1 MSRILGKKT
10 IHKKGWGNMLIKRI
24 LDFIISL
31 VALIILSPL
40 MLIIYIL
47 VKINLGSPAFFVQE
61 RVGKDNKVF
70 KMIKFRTMRDARD
83 KNGNLL
89 SDNERVTKLGSFL
102 RSFSLDELPEL
113 INIIRGDM
121 SLIGPRALLVQYL
134 GLYNDEQI
142 RRHEVLPGLT
152 GWAQINGRNSITWSE
167 KFKLDVWYVDNW
179 SLWLDIKIFFL
190 TFWKVIK
197 REGINQSES
206 VTMEYFNGTN

>member
-1 MSRILGKKT
+1 MFV
-10 IHKKGWGNMLIKRI
+10 KRL
-24 LDFIISL
+24 LDITISL
-31 VALIILSPL
+31 IALIFLLPL
-40 MLIIYIL
+40 MSLIYLL
-47 VKINLGSPAFFVQE
+47 VIINLGSPAFFLQE
-61 RVGKDNKVF
+61 RVGKDNKIF
-70 KMIKFRTMRDARD
+70 KMIKFRTMKNSTD

-89 SDNERVTKLGSFL
+89 SDNERVTKFGSFL

-113 INIIRGDM
+113 INILKGDM
-121 SLIGPRALLVQYL
+121 SLVGPRALLVQYL

-190 TFWKVIK
+190 TFWKVVK

-206 VTMEYFNGTN
+206 VTMEYFNGRN

>member
-1 MSRILGKKT
+1 
-10 IHKKGWGNMLIKRI
+10 MLIKRI

-47 VKINLGSPAFFVQE
+47 VKINLGSPTFFVQE

>member
-1 MSRILGKKT
+1 
-10 IHKKGWGNMLIKRI
+10 MLVKRL
-24 LDFIISL
+24 LDITISL
-31 VALIILSPL
+31 IALIFLLPL
-40 MLIIYIL
+40 MSLIYLL
-47 VKINLGSPAFFVQE
+47 VIINLGSPAFFLQE
-61 RVGKDNKVF
+61 RVGKDNKIF
-70 KMIKFRTMRDARD
+70 KMIKFRTMKNSTD

-89 SDNERVTKLGSFL
+89 SDNERVTKFGSFL

-113 INIIRGDM
+113 INILKGDM
-121 SLIGPRALLVQYL
+121 SLVGPRALLVQYL

-167 KFKLDVWYVDNW
+167 KFKFDVWYVDNW

-190 TFWKVIK
+190 TFWKVLK

-206 VTMEYFNGTN
+206 VTMEYFNGSN

>member
-1 MSRILGKKT
+1 MFV
-10 IHKKGWGNMLIKRI
+10 KRL
-24 LDFIISL
+24 LDITISL
-31 VALIILSPL
+31 IALIFLLPL
-40 MLIIYIL
+40 MSLIYL
-47 VKINLGSPAFFVQE
+47 SVRINLGSPAFFLQE
-61 RVGKDNKVF
+61 RVGKDNKIF
-70 KMIKFRTMRDARD
+70 KMIKFRTMKNSTD

-89 SDNERVTKLGSFL
+89 SDNERVTKFGSVL

-113 INIIRGDM
+113 INILKGDM
-121 SLIGPRALLVQYL
+121 SLVGPRALLVQYL

-190 TFWKVIK
+190 TFWKVLK

-206 VTMEYFNGTN
+206 VTMEYFNGSN

>member
-1 MSRILGKKT
+1 MFV
-10 IHKKGWGNMLIKRI
+10 KRL
-24 LDFIISL
+24 LDITISL
-31 VALIILSPL
+31 IALIFLLPL
-40 MLIIYIL
+40 MLLIYL
-47 VKINLGSPAFFVQE
+47 SVRINLGSPAFFLQE
-61 RVGKDNKVF
+61 RVGKDNKIF
-70 KMIKFRTMRDARD
+70 KMIKFRTMKNSTD
-83 KNGNLL
+83 KNGSLL
-89 SDNERVTKLGSFL
+89 SDNERVTKFGGFL

-113 INIIRGDM
+113 INILKGDM
-121 SLIGPRALLVQYL
+121 SLVGPRALLVQYL

-190 TFWKVIK
+190 TFWKVLK

-206 VTMEYFNGTN
+206 VTMEYFNGRN

>member
-1 MSRILGKKT
+1 
-10 IHKKGWGNMLIKRI
+10 MLVKRL
-24 LDFIISL
+24 LDITISL
-31 VALIILSPL
+31 IALIFLLPL
-40 MLIIYIL
+40 MLLIYLL
-47 VKINLGSPAFFVQE
+47 VIINLGSPAFFLQE
-61 RVGKDNKVF
+61 RVGKDNKIF
-70 KMIKFRTMRDARD
+70 KMIKFRTMKNYTD

-89 SDNERVTKLGSFL
+89 SDNERVTKFGSFL

-113 INIIRGDM
+113 INILKGDM
-121 SLIGPRALLVQYL
+121 SLVGPRALLVQYL

-190 TFWKVIK
+190 TFWKVLK

-206 VTMEYFNGTN
+206 VTMEYFNGSN

>member
-1 MSRILGKKT
+1 MIV
-10 IHKKGWGNMLIKRI
+10 KRL
-24 LDFIISL
+24 LDIGISSIVL
-31 VALIILSPL
+31 FFLSPL
-40 MLIIYIL
+40 MLIIYLL
-47 VKINLGSPAFFVQE
+47 VKINLGGPVFFVQE
-61 RVGKDNKVF
+61 RVGKDNKIF
-70 KMIKFRTMRDARD
+70 KMIKFRTMKDSRD

-89 SDNERVTKLGSFL
+89 DDNERVTKLGSFL

-113 INIIRGDM
+113 INIIKGDM
-121 SLIGPRALLVQYL
+121 SLVGPRALLVQYL
-134 GLYNDEQI
+134 EYYNKDQI

-190 TFWKVIK
+190 TFWKVVK
-197 REGINQSES
+197 REGINQSET

>member
-1 MSRILGKKT
+1 MFV
-10 IHKKGWGNMLIKRI
+10 KRL
-24 LDFIISL
+24 LDITISL
-31 VALIILSPL
+31 IALIFLLPL
-40 MLIIYIL
+40 MSLIYL
-47 VKINLGSPAFFVQE
+47 SVRINLGSPAFFLQE
-61 RVGKDNKVF
+61 RVGKDNKIF
-70 KMIKFRTMRDARD
+70 NMIKFSTMKNSTD

-89 SDNERVTKLGSFL
+89 SDNERVTKFGSFL

-113 INIIRGDM
+113 INILKGDM
-121 SLIGPRALLVQYL
+121 SLVGPRALLVQYL

-190 TFWKVIK
+190 TFWKVLK

-206 VTMEYFNGTN
+206 VTMEYFNGSN

>member
-1 MSRILGKKT
+1 
-10 IHKKGWGNMLIKRI
+10 MLVERL
-24 LDFIISL
+24 LDITISL
-31 VALIILSPL
+31 IALIFLLPL
-40 MLIIYIL
+40 MLLIYLL
-47 VKINLGSPAFFVQE
+47 VIINLGSPAFFLQE
-61 RVGKDNKVF
+61 RVGKDNKIF
-70 KMIKFRTMRDARD
+70 KMIKFRTMKNSTD

-89 SDNERVTKLGSFL
+89 SDNERVTKFGSFL

-113 INIIRGDM
+113 INILKGDM
-121 SLIGPRALLVQYL
+121 SLVGPRALLVQYL

-190 TFWKVIK
+190 TFWKVVK

-206 VTMEYFNGTN
+206 VTMEYFNGRN

>member
-1 MSRILGKKT
+1 MFV
-10 IHKKGWGNMLIKRI
+10 KRL
-24 LDFIISL
+24 LDITISL
-31 VALIILSPL
+31 IALIFLLPL
-40 MLIIYIL
+40 MSLIYLL
-47 VKINLGSPAFFVQE
+47 VIINLGSPAFFLQE
-61 RVGKDNKVF
+61 RVGKDNKIF
-70 KMIKFRTMRDARD
+70 KMIKFRTMKNSTD
-83 KNGNLL
+83 KNGSLL
-89 SDNERVTKLGSFL
+89 SDNERVTKFGGFL

-113 INIIRGDM
+113 INILKGDM
-121 SLIGPRALLVQYL
+121 SLVGPRALLVQYL

-190 TFWKVIK
+190 TFWKVLK

-206 VTMEYFNGTN
+206 VTMEYFNGRN

>member
-1 MSRILGKKT
+1 MFV
-10 IHKKGWGNMLIKRI
+10 KRL
-24 LDFIISL
+24 LDITISL
-31 VALIILSPL
+31 IALIFLLPL
-40 MLIIYIL
+40 MSLIYL
-47 VKINLGSPAFFVQE
+47 SVRINLRSPAFFLQE
-61 RVGKDNKVF
+61 RVGKDNKIF
-70 KMIKFRTMRDARD
+70 KMIKFRTMKNSTD

-89 SDNERVTKLGSFL
+89 SDNERVTKFGSFL

-113 INIIRGDM
+113 INILKGDM
-121 SLIGPRALLVQYL
+121 SLVGPRALLVQYL

-190 TFWKVIK
+190 TFWKVLK

-206 VTMEYFNGTN
+206 VTMEYFNGSN

>member
-1 MSRILGKKT
+1 MFV
-10 IHKKGWGNMLIKRI
+10 KRL
-24 LDFIISL
+24 LDITISL
-31 VALIILSPL
+31 IALIFLLPLISLIYLS
-40 MLIIYIL
+40 
-47 VKINLGSPAFFVQE
+47 VRINLGSPAFFLQE
-61 RVGKDNKVF
+61 RVGKDNKIF
-70 KMIKFRTMRDARD
+70 KMIKFRTMKNSTD

-89 SDNERVTKLGSFL
+89 SDNERVTKFGSFL

-113 INIIRGDM
+113 INILKGDM
-121 SLIGPRALLVQYL
+121 SLVGPRALLVQYL

-190 TFWKVIK
+190 TFWKVLK

-206 VTMEYFNGTN
+206 VTMEYFNGSN

>member
-1 MSRILGKKT
+1 MFV
-10 IHKKGWGNMLIKRI
+10 KRL
-24 LDFIISL
+24 LDITISL
-31 VALIILSPL
+31 IALFFLLPL
-40 MLIIYIL
+40 MSLIYLL
-47 VKINLGSPAFFVQE
+47 VIINLGSPALFLQE
-61 RVGKDNKVF
+61 RVGKDNKIF
-70 KMIKFRTMRDARD
+70 KMIKFRTMKNSTD

-89 SDNERVTKLGSFL
+89 SDNERVTKFGSFL

-113 INIIRGDM
+113 INILKGDM
-121 SLIGPRALLVQYL
+121 SLVGPRALLVQYL

-142 RRHEVLPGLT
+142 IRHEVLPGLT

-190 TFWKVIK
+190 TFWKVLK

-206 VTMEYFNGTN
+206 VTMEYFNGSN

>member
-1 MSRILGKKT
+1 MFV
-10 IHKKGWGNMLIKRI
+10 KRL
-24 LDFIISL
+24 LDITISL
-31 VALIILSPL
+31 IALIFLLPL
-40 MLIIYIL
+40 MSLIYLL
-47 VKINLGSPAFFVQE
+47 VIINLGSPAFFLQE
-61 RVGKDNKVF
+61 RVGKDNKIF
-70 KMIKFRTMRDARD
+70 KMIKFRTMKNSTD

-89 SDNERVTKLGSFL
+89 SDNERVTKFGSFL

-113 INIIRGDM
+113 INILKGDM
-121 SLIGPRALLVQYL
+121 SLVGPRALLVKYL

-190 TFWKVIK
+190 TFWKVLK

-206 VTMEYFNGTN
+206 VTMEYFNGSN

>member
-1 MSRILGKKT
+1 MFV
-10 IHKKGWGNMLIKRI
+10 KRL
-24 LDFIISL
+24 LDITISL
-31 VALIILSPL
+31 IVLIFLLPL
-40 MLIIYIL
+40 MSLIYL
-47 VKINLGSPAFFVQE
+47 SVRINLGNPAFFLQE
-61 RVGKDNKVF
+61 RVGKDNKIF
-70 KMIKFRTMRDARD
+70 KMIKFRTMKNSTD

-89 SDNERVTKLGSFL
+89 SDNERVTKFGSFL

-113 INIIRGDM
+113 INILKGDM
-121 SLIGPRALLVQYL
+121 SLVGPRALLVQYL

-190 TFWKVIK
+190 TFWKVLK

-206 VTMEYFNGTN
+206 VTMEYFNGSN

>member
-1 MSRILGKKT
+1 
-10 IHKKGWGNMLIKRI
+10 MLVKRL
-24 LDFIISL
+24 LDITISL
-31 VALIILSPL
+31 IALIFLLPL
-40 MLIIYIL
+40 MLLIYLL
-47 VKINLGSPAFFVQE
+47 VRINLGSPTFFLQE
-61 RVGKDNKVF
+61 RVGKDNKIF
-70 KMIKFRTMRDARD
+70 KMIKFRTMKNSTD

-89 SDNERVTKLGSFL
+89 SDNERVTKFGSFL

-113 INIIRGDM
+113 INILKGDM
-121 SLIGPRALLVQYL
+121 SLVGPRALLVQYL

-190 TFWKVIK
+190 TFWKVLK
-197 REGINQSES
+197 REVINQSES

>member
-1 MSRILGKKT
+1 MFV
-10 IHKKGWGNMLIKRI
+10 KRL
-24 LDFIISL
+24 LDITISL
-31 VALIILSPL
+31 IALIFLLPL
-40 MLIIYIL
+40 MSLIYL
-47 VKINLGSPAFFVQE
+47 SVRINLGSPAFFLQE
-61 RVGKDNKVF
+61 RVGKDNKIF
-70 KMIKFRTMRDARD
+70 KIIKFRTMKNSTD

-89 SDNERVTKLGSFL
+89 SDNERVTKFGRFL

-113 INIIRGDM
+113 INILKGDM
-121 SLIGPRALLVQYL
+121 SLVGPRALLVQYL

-152 GWAQINGRNSITWSE
+152 GLAQINGRNSITWSE

-190 TFWKVIK
+190 TFWKVLK

-206 VTMEYFNGTN
+206 VTMEYFNGSN

>member
-1 MSRILGKKT
+1 MFV
-10 IHKKGWGNMLIKRI
+10 KRL
-24 LDFIISL
+24 LDITISL
-31 VALIILSPL
+31 IALIFLLPL
-40 MLIIYIL
+40 MSLIYLSVI
-47 VKINLGSPAFFVQE
+47 INLGSPAFFLQE
-61 RVGKDNKVF
+61 RVGKDNKIF
-70 KMIKFRTMRDARD
+70 KMIKFRTMKNSTD

-89 SDNERVTKLGSFL
+89 SDNERVTKFGSFL

-113 INIIRGDM
+113 INILRGDM
-121 SLIGPRALLVQYL
+121 SLVGPRALLVQYL

-190 TFWKVIK
+190 TFWKVLK

-206 VTMEYFNGTN
+206 VTMEYFNGGN

>member
-1 MSRILGKKT
+1 MFV
-10 IHKKGWGNMLIKRI
+10 KRL
-24 LDFIISL
+24 LDITISL
-31 VALIILSPL
+31 IVLIFLLPL
-40 MLIIYIL
+40 MSLIYL
-47 VKINLGSPAFFVQE
+47 SVRINLGSPAFFLQE
-61 RVGKDNKVF
+61 RVGKDNKIF
-70 KMIKFRTMRDARD
+70 KMIKFRTMKNSTD

-89 SDNERVTKLGSFL
+89 SDNERVTKFGSFL

-113 INIIRGDM
+113 INILKGDM
-121 SLIGPRALLVQYL
+121 SLVGPRALLVQYL

-179 SLWLDIKIFFL
+179 SLWLDVKIFFL
-190 TFWKVIK
+190 TFWKVLK

-206 VTMEYFNGTN
+206 VTMEYFNGSN

>member
-1 MSRILGKKT
+1 
-10 IHKKGWGNMLIKRI
+10 MLVKRL
-24 LDFIISL
+24 LDITISL
-31 VALIILSPL
+31 IALIFLLPL
-40 MLIIYIL
+40 MSLIYLL
-47 VKINLGSPAFFVQE
+47 VIINLGSPAFFLQE
-61 RVGKDNKVF
+61 RVGKDNKIF
-70 KMIKFRTMRDARD
+70 KMIKFRTMKNSTD

-89 SDNERVTKLGSFL
+89 SDNERVTKFGSFL

-113 INIIRGDM
+113 INILKGDM
-121 SLIGPRALLVQYL
+121 SLVGPRALLVKYL

-190 TFWKVIK
+190 TFWKVLK

-206 VTMEYFNGTN
+206 VTMEYFNGSN

>member
-1 MSRILGKKT
+1 MFV
-10 IHKKGWGNMLIKRI
+10 KRL
-24 LDFIISL
+24 LDITISL
-31 VALIILSPL
+31 TALILLSPF
-40 MLIIYIL
+40 MLIIYLL
-47 VKINLGSPAFFVQE
+47 VRINLGGPAFFLQE
-61 RVGKDNKVF
+61 RVGKDNKIF
-70 KMIKFRTMRDARD
+70 KMIKFRTMKNSTD

-89 SDNERVTKLGSFL
+89 SDNERVTKFGSFL

-113 INIIRGDM
+113 INILKGDM
-121 SLIGPRALLVQYL
+121 SLVGPRALLVQYL

-190 TFWKVIK
+190 TFWKVLK

-206 VTMEYFNGTN
+206 VTMEYFNGRN